1 MLFDLIHVVA
11 SGFVFDTVIGIAM
24 KHGKRRL
31 GRPLADDTFRC
42 SFRSG
47 SGSGGHFGRSRG
59 SSGRFGCSGRFCRL
73 RLFSRLRFFG
83 DRLSRYGS
91 GLCSR
96 SCSFSGGGGLRSRLL
111 NFGGRSRFSGRLRFG
126 RGCGL
131 SRYGGGLFLRHCKSY
146 RHESHCKSFLHIHTT
161 SFVYILLQL
170 YFKKVKKARI
180 YLQSLY
186 FLHRMQAYHPLRHS
200 A

>member
-1 MLFDLIHVVA
+1 
-11 SGFVFDTVIGIAM
+11 
-24 KHGKRRL
+24 
-31 GRPLADDTFRC
+31 
-42 SFRSG
+42 
-47 SGSGGHFGRSRG
+47 
-59 SSGRFGCSGRFCRL
+59 
-73 RLFSRLRFFG
+73 
-83 DRLSRYGS
+83 
-91 GLCSR
+91 
-96 SCSFSGGGGLRSRLL
+96 LL

-131 SRYGGGLFLRHCKSY
+131 SRYGGGLSRRRCCFSGSGGRLFLRHSKSY

-180 YLQSLY
+180 YLQRLH
-186 FLHRMQAYHPLRHS
+186 FLHRMQAYRPLRHS